1 MSISTLDSTQSQR
14 MLAERESYSVRMA
27 AEVAR
32 LSNSVAAVAAEC
44 DPYAPCKDLPMEREY
59 IRGVDWENCPF
70 VYQTLGDVLANAL
83 DSTKRPD
90 FDTAMALIC
99 RAARGDDVKADAA
112 AMLQALCD
120 RIGEQ
125 HAEVE

>member
-1 MSISTLDSTQSQR
+1 MSISTLESTQSQR

-32 LSNSVAAVAAEC
+32 LSNSVAALVADC
-44 DPYAPCKDLPMEREY
+44 DPYALCRELPMVREY
-59 IRGVDWENCPF
+59 KQGVPF
-70 VYQTLGDVLANAL
+70 ELLQHTYKTLGDALADAL
-83 DSTKRPD
+83 DSTKRPNWD
-90 FDTAMALIC
+90 AAMALLM
-99 RAARGDDVKADAA
+99 RAARGDNVQADAA

>member
-1 MSISTLDSTQSQR
+1 MSISTLESTQSQR

-32 LSNSVAAVAAEC
+32 LSNETAALAAHC
-44 DPYAPCKDLPMEREY
+44 DMDAVCPHLPLTGDY
-59 IRGVDWENCPF
+59 SKRGWVS
-70 VYQTLGDVLANAL
+70 QRLRTLGETLSDTL
-83 DSTKRPD
+83 DSTKRPNW
-90 FDTAMALIC
+90 DTAMALIC